1 MSDLVIYGLI
11 FLGGLILG
19 IVITF
24 IVTRLYKPYYKQDML
39 AMTGEIQK
47 NMAAFTDTAMQA
59 SVQHL
64 VNMSDQVI
72 SKQTELGE
80 KNLDTKK
87 QLIDQS
93 IKEVRDNL
101 KSVEDLVTALEKDRA
116 QVFGELAQQLQSASV
131 QTLKLQETT
140 GKLQL
145 ALGNASVRG
154 QWGERMA
161 DDILQKIGFVEG
173 INYLKQ
179 QADDSAGN
187 RPDYTF
193 MMPNNLKLNMDVKFP
208 WDNYK
213 KYIDTDSENDREAFK
228 DAFLKDVRQRV
239 KEVTNRN
246 YINPETIDYV
256 LVLIPNEQVYR
267 FINENDPSFLDYA
280 LQNKVVLCSPVTL
293 YAVLALINQTVRN
306 FKTEKAIDE
315 IIQQINFFLIQW
327 QTYVES
333 MDKMGKRL
341 SDAQKEYDSL
351 VSTRRN
357 KLERPLKK
365 IDAIRKERGLEEL
378 EPIVGEATLIEDT
391 ESSDAC
397 NTDNS

>member
-327 QTYVES
+327 QTYVDS

-378 EPIVGEATLIEDT
+378 EPIVGEATLIEGA